1 MKQMVAFL
9 KTDLK
14 QKCLDDAQ
22 LFSDANLSYYTGFGE
37 YCGNFMLQEREK
49 RYIIVLCGPVK
60 IVLLI
65 FTQVSPNREGGN

>member
-49 RYIIVLCGPVK
+49 RYITTIIAVN
-60 IVLLI
+60 
-65 FTQVSPNREGGN
+65 T